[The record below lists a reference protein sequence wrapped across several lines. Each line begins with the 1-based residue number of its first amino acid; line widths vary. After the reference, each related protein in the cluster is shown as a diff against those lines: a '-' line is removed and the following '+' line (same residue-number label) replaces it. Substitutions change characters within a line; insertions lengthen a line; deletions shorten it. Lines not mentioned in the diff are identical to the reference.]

1 MSIFELMMLI
11 CFGVSWPIS
20 VLKSIR
26 TKSTAG
32 KSLLFMIIILIGYV
46 FGILHKILYSF
57 DFVIYAYIF
66 NFIMVSIDII
76 LYFYNRSLEKKASL

>member
-1 MSIFELMMLI
+1 VSIFELMMLI

>member
-20 VLKSIR
+20 VLKSLR

-32 KSLLFMIIILIGYV
+32 KSLLFMIIILIGYI

-66 NFIMVSIDII
+66 NFIMVSVDVA
-76 LYFYNRSLEKKASL
+76 LYFYNRSLEKK